1 MVTTQSNESVDCY
14 KIIQTELDTKISIIQ
29 NKLEKGISTPAFL
42 VGKRGNVMEALISA
56 IEDDKFIAN
65 FELGQCSI
73 IPFNS
78 IAKIYL

>member
-1 MVTTQSNESVDCY
+1 MKLSSNMVPFPKVAQ
-14 KIIQTELDTKISIIQ
+14 KELDGKIEQIKRKVEQ
-29 NKLEKGISTPAFL
+29 GIPTPTFL